1 VGNSRRVSGGVAVVK
16 IDFEFDTQYGK
27 YRDAI
32 YLPEDHAFTNDE
44 INVIKQQRVDNW
56 ISFIEN
62 PPIPGEQ

>member
-1 VGNSRRVSGGVAVVK
+1 MVK